1 MAEEYPQIDVEDIL
15 SGSSRSVPS
24 RPGVELTAEDIMTP
38 SSQVERPQRAPATPG
53 DIAKSVATQGILGAT
68 ADTMGI
74 ASLPGTVMKFA
85 GEKLGLV
92 PSEEERIKQQLELDR
107 QIAERK
113 AAHEGSWWQQNMPS
127 FMQPKF
133 SESGDEVERAYRQ
146 RLPTSERAEQTIT
159 SLVPALK
166 YEPQSE
172 EARKAG
178 EVARAAGSMAVG
190 PVEGI
195 AGRMAAGALG
205 RAAGQQA
212 GELQERTRFLTPE
225 TGQYLE
231 PLVSFVGTMGASKL
245 GSGIKN
251 LALPT
256 KTMEENVASAMAE
269 DIRAGR
275 VKRED
280 VERAVNGETPVSL
293 ADLFG
298 PKEGR
303 PDTAVHKYIQQQA
316 ANAGES
322 ARNILEN
329 YNSAVGK
336 DMGVKVR
343 LPESQD
349 RTLGFLG
356 RFSSLDAPTSKAVT
370 ERANDVTRNIIYS
383 AVKADPAARAI
394 SLNSLGPDVANND
407 LIRQSVDA
415 VTKAAPSTPKAWG
428 VVAPKNTAG
437 TPAAPITGP
446 NGAPLLNA
454 SGQPVMRPAVGAV
467 QTPANLA
474 FYDLV
479 KRDLDRKIKIAESL
493 AGGESYNPTTV
504 ESLKEAR
511 KNLVAAL
518 DNTVPSYAP
527 TRAKAG
533 ELFEMDNAP
542 EAGSDFYRNKMGI
555 FDRADASKAFNS
567 MAPEAQE
574 LFRTGWYHE
583 LANDLKTSDGLAKV
597 SRNLLGDKKFQE
609 NARLILGKDYD
620 AVSGKILAENLRS
633 SARAVKIPE
642 AAKTLPSMMKTGSV
656 TGALGTGAAMG
667 WEALSNAAMQAQ
679 ILSPQNLTTFILTG
693 LGGAAIRGAD
703 QFMAARTANRALPLI
718 FSEKTEDLAR
728 LSKLAAADPNTAKM
742 LANLNAAYQSIQQ
755 SAPEGEE
762 QPEAPRQGR
771 ATGGAV
777 NLMALSKAAKRH
789 VTQSTEGL
797 LNESDDTVA
806 HALEIANKHI

>member
-15 SGSSRSVPS
+15 SGASRSAPS
-24 RPGVELTAEDIMTP
+24 RPGVELTVEDIMTP
-38 SSQVERPQRAPATPG
+38 SSQVERPQRAPAKPE
-53 DIAKSVATQGILGAT
+53 DIAKSVATQGVLGAT

-107 QIAERK
+107 QLAERK
-113 AAHEGSWWQQNMPS
+113 AAHEGSWWQQTMPS

-133 SESGDEVERAYRQ
+133 NERGDEIERAYRQ
-146 RLPTSERAEQTIT
+146 RLPTSERAEETIT

-172 EARKAG
+172 GARKAG

-190 PVEGI
+190 PMEGI
-195 AGRMAAGALG
+195 AGRMTAGALG

-212 GELQERTRFLTPE
+212 GELQERTGFLTPE
-225 TGQYLE
+225 YGPYLE

-251 LALPT
+251 LALPG
-256 KTMEENVASAMAE
+256 KVADAGIAGAMAE
-269 DIRAGR
+269 DFNSGR
-275 VKRED
+275 VDPKAIQRMVD
-280 VERAVNGETPVSL
+280 SETPGSL
-293 ADLFG
+293 ADIFG
-298 PKEGR
+298 PG
-303 PDTAVHKYIQQQA
+303 TAVHKFIEEQA
-316 ANAGES
+316 GMAGGEGQKLVERYNA
-322 ARNILEN
+322 AI
-329 YNSAVGK
+329 GK
-336 DMGVKVR
+336 DLGVTQR
-343 LPESQD
+343 LPESQG
-349 RTLGFLG
+349 RTLNFLN

-394 SLNSLGPDVANND
+394 SLSSLGPDVANND

-415 VTKAAPSTPKAWG
+415 VTKAAPSTPKSWG
-428 VVAPKNTAG
+428 VVAPKTTSGA
-437 TPAAPITGP
+437 PATPITGP
-446 NGAPLLNA
+446 NGAPLLDA
-454 SGQPVMRPAVGAV
+454 SGQPIMRPAVAAV

-511 KNLVAAL
+511 KNLVASL
-518 DNTVPSYAP
+518 DNRVKSYAP

-533 ELFEMDNAP
+533 ELFEMDSAP
-542 EAGSDFYRNKMGI
+542 EAGSDFYRKRMNI
-555 FDRADASKAFNS
+555 FDKADAGKAFSS
-567 MAPEAQE
+567 MAPEAQD

-583 LANDLKTSDGLAKV
+583 LANDLKTPGGMDKV
-597 SRNLLGDKKFQE
+597 TRNFLGDENFQQ
-609 NARLILGKDYD
+609 NAKMILGKEYD
-620 AVSGKILAENLRS
+620 AVRGKVLSETIRNNAKGIKP
-633 SARAVKIPE
+633 VE
-642 AAKTLPSMMKTGSV
+642 ASQGVGEIIKTGGKFAAV
-656 TGALGTGAAMG
+656 PAAIAAMSA
-667 WEALSNAAMQAQ
+667 EALTAAAIQAQ
-679 ILSPQNLTTFILTG
+679 LLSPQNLAYFVATG
-693 LGGAAIRGAD
+693 LGGAAAKGAE
-703 QFMAARTANRALPLI
+703 QFAATRVANRAIPLI
-718 FSEKTEDLAR
+718 LSEKPEDLAR

-755 SAPEGEE
+755 STPEAGE
-762 QPEAPRQGR
+762 QPESPRQGR

-777 NLMALSKAAKRH
+777 NLMALSKAAKKH